1 LLKFGLVFFWFCQKK
16 ANGKKK
22 NGGCFLTPNP
32 IECKKTRCKKMCN
45 NIQNINVQ
53 TINKNWISQSKV
65 KLTFRAR
72 KSWGTLKKGEGGG
85 CTGVKEALIFEI
97 KQD

>member
-1 LLKFGLVFFWFCQKK
+1 
-16 ANGKKK
+16 
-22 NGGCFLTPNP
+22 
-32 IECKKTRCKKMCN
+32 MCN

-85 CTGVKEALIFEI
+85 GVRE
-97 KQD
+97 